1 MFPARTRTSTTSTV
15 SSRLDVEHGVV
26 VVTSSR
32 DRLPAG
38 TRFRI
43 LPLDLI
49 FEPREGRPPTEAER
63 KGVRDPYGTPW
74 PQQGNGRERRFG

>member
-1 MFPARTRTSTTSTV
+1 V
-15 SSRLDVEHGVV
+15 SSRLDLEHGVV

-43 LPLDLI
+43 VPLDRI
-49 FEPREGRPPTEAER
+49 FEPRGRPPTPEEQER
-63 KGVRDPYGTPW
+63 AGRYAPMLLPVEQLKRDRRYG
-74 PQQGNGRERRFG
+74 